1 MKLTKTK
8 KIILLGATIGVLIP
22 SIVTPIVL
30 TSQSKDQKDQSKED
44 VLKVIKILEEKSL
57 LERQIELNSDAK
69 GKIIANNQEEIIKKI
84 KQLIGE
90 SNLKGVSIEILME
103 KDKDISTSFQEIKV
117 KVSKENYSQEVKK
130 EKTIFVKRS
139 KTISELALI
148 ELNLIKDSLKALGT
162 KVVNVYT
169 SGAINQKITT
179 NKLEILKAIQK
190 ISGYDAINLDGVS
203 LEIKNSEELLP
214 INSEDPVPIT
224 IVVSKSKASVE
235 LVGFSAKQ
243 MSLSE
248 IANIDLNFVK
258 NNLESLNS
266 KLVQIDTTS
275 ASDHKISTNK
285 VKILEEIKNLNGYSN
300 IDLKGVNVEVK
311 DSETLLAASNQDSTP
326 ITLVLS
332 KSGISIEVSGFKA
345 KSLSNQQILKNT
357 QAVNLVKSSLEALTP
372 QTVEVYTS
380 GAIDQK
386 ITTNKVEI
394 LKSIKKINGYS
405 NIDFRNTR
413 IEVKDS
419 QDLLPTNDQ
428 SPVAITLVLSKP
440 GVSIEVTGFSTKQMS
455 ASQTT
460 NIDLNLVKKDLE
472 SLSVKTVEIDSS
484 ESGDQK
490 ITTNKVKILEEIAKL
505 NGYSN
510 IDFKNVNVEVK
521 NSEALLPANDQD
533 PVVITLVLSK
543 ANASNNIEI
552 SGFSAKQKIYVI
564 KNIKTKIIDKDIL
577 IAPNVSTQNQS
588 EIQSAILEQLK
599 VENNNLTNEDIE
611 KMTTN
616 ISSLNIGT
624 RIEVELTIT
633 HNEKSEI
640 ININVEKINLLKGSN
655 IDEGPNGKIF
665 QDKFKNLWAMGS
677 DSKLQVLKANQ
688 NGDGYVSTGWTDNN
702 DKTSGDSLLKG
713 SNITNSNNG
722 RIFQDEFKNLWA
734 MGNGTNLQVLKVN
747 QSGDGYVSTGWTD
760 NNDKT
765 SGDSL
770 LKGSNITNGATG
782 TIFQDEFK
790 NLWAMGLGTNLQVL
804 KVNQSGDGYDKTT
817 GWTSANNGLTKSSN
831 INNGEEGVIFQ
842 DEFKNLWAM
851 GNGTNLQVLKVNQS
865 GDDYVNTG
873 WINDNDK
880 TIGDSLLKGSNIANG
895 ATGAIFQDSFGNLWS
910 MGEKTKL
917 QVLKVNQ
924 SGDGYV
930 STGWTDNNDKTT
942 GDSLLKGSNIA
953 NGATGAI
960 FQDSFG
966 NLWSMGE
973 KTKLQVLKVNQSNNG
988 YVNTGWIN
996 DNDKTSGDPLLKS
1009 SNIVYGYKGIIFQD
1023 YFNNLW
1029 TSGTKK
1035 KYKRSKLQVLKVN
1048 QSNNGYVK
1056 TGWINDNDKTS
1067 GDSLLKGSN
1076 INNGATGTIFQDEF
1090 KNLWAMSF
1098 ETSLRVL
1105 KINVSKNGY
1114 VNLWQT

>member
-190 ISGYDAINLDGVS
+190 ISGYDAINLDGAS

-235 LVGFSAKQ
+235 VVGFSAKQ

-266 KLVQIDTTS
+266 KLVEVDTTS

-311 DSETLLAASNQDSTP
+311 DSETLLAASNQDPTP
-326 ITLVLS
+326 ITLILS
-332 KSGISIEVSGFKA
+332 KSRISIEVSGFKA

-372 QTVEVYTS
+372 QTVDVYTS

-405 NIDFRNTR
+405 NIDFRDTR

-419 QDLLPTNDQ
+419 EDLLPDNDQ
-428 SPVAITLVLSKP
+428 SPIPITLVLSKP
-440 GVSIEVTGFSTKQMS
+440 GVSIDVTGFSAKQMS
-455 ASQTT
+455 ASQIA

-472 SLSVKTVEIDSS
+472 SLIVKTVEVDIS

-521 NSEALLPANDQD
+521 NSEALLPTNDQD

-543 ANASNNIEI
+543 ANASPNNIEI
-552 SGFSAKQKIYVI
+552 SGFSAKQQIYII

-577 IAPNVSTQNQS
+577 IAANVSTQNQS
-588 EIQSAILEQLK
+588 EIQLAILEQLK
-599 VENNNLTNEDIE
+599 VENNTLTNEDLE

-633 HNEKSEI
+633 HNGKSQI

-655 IDEGPNGKIF
+655 ITDGTLGTFFE
-665 QDKFKNLWAMGS
+665 DSFKNLWSIGQRTR
-677 DSKLQVLKANQ
+677 LQVLKKGN
-688 NGDGYVSTGWTDNN
+688 NSWTNN
-702 DKTSGDSLLKG
+702 IDSGLTKN
-713 SNITNSNNG
+713 SNITDG
-722 RIFQDEFKNLWA
+722 RGGVIFQDRFKNLWA
-734 MGNGTNLQVLKVN
+734 MGNKTSLQVLRVN
-747 QSGDGYVSTGWTD
+747 QNGDGYDETTGWT
-760 NNDKT
+760 NATN
-765 SGDSL
+765 SGL
-770 LKGSNITNGATG
+770 TNGSNITNGNFGTIFQDDFNNLWTIGFGTKLQVLRSDPSSDSGYVNSWTNDNSETGELILKNSNFENNWAT

-790 NLWAMGLGTNLQVL
+790 NLWTLGNNSTLQVL
-804 KVNQSGDGYDKTT
+804 RANSSKNGYEGNWNSNPNQEGLVKGSNVVKSNVIYPKIFQDKFQNLWTMGGGTPLQVLRANSSKTSYDENV
-817 GWTSANNGLTKSSN
+817 GWTNSNSGLTKNSN
-831 INNGEEGVIFQ
+831 IVDGEG
-842 DEFKNLWAM
+842 
-851 GNGTNLQVLKVNQS
+851 GT
-865 GDDYVNTG
+865 
-873 WINDNDK
+873 
-880 TIGDSLLKGSNIANG
+880 
-895 ATGAIFQDSFGNLWS
+895 IFQDSFGNLWTA
-910 MGEKTKL
+910 GKGTKL
-917 QVLKVNQ
+917 QVLKVKSNN
-924 SGDGYV
+924 SYV
-930 STGWTDNNDKTT
+930 ESWASNDE
-942 GDSLLKGSNIA
+942 
-953 NGATGAI
+953 
-960 FQDSFG
+960 
-966 NLWSMGE
+966 GE
-973 KTKLQVLKVNQSNNG
+973 KLLNG
-988 YVNTGWIN
+988 
-996 DNDKTSGDPLLKS
+996 
-1009 SNIVYGYKGIIFQD
+1009 
-1023 YFNNLW
+1023 FNNIGRW
-1029 TSGTKK
+1029 
-1035 KYKRSKLQVLKVN
+1035 
-1048 QSNNGYVK
+1048 
-1056 TGWINDNDKTS
+1056 W
-1067 GDSLLKGSN
+1067 
-1076 INNGATGTIFQDEF
+1076 TIFQDKF
-1090 KNLWAMSF
+1090 KNLWVFLVKNAYIS
-1098 ETSLRVL
+1098 ENNGRIWVL
-1105 KINVSKNGY
+1105 KYQNDLYDNSWNESKKISFSGSANNLFINKTNYFIDSSKN
-1114 VNLWQT
+1114 VWIMNKNLGLVVIN